1 MTIKGNSIAQH
12 VIWIKNGIIK
22 HVNGYSWNPSTCIC
36 ENGNCL
42 KSIVNTSV
50 AESDEIIIV
59 MDIESTKKANTIKA
73 KKTNTITTNVTSIAS
88 INCHSK
94 NVRDYHSL
102 HAVSLVIILLL
113 IIIIIC
119 YYCPKQKGIM
129 QNGK

>member
-1 MTIKGNSIAQH
+1 MTE
-12 VIWIKNGIIK
+12 
-22 HVNGYSWNPSTCIC
+22 C
-36 ENGNCL
+36 
-42 KSIVNTSV
+42 
-50 AESDEIIIV
+50 DEIKIV
-59 MDIESTKKANTIKA
+59 MDIESTKEANTIKA

-88 INCHSK
+88 IHCRSK
-94 NVRDYHSL
+94 NVRDYHIL